1 MAAFSSRS
9 KFLRRVYHAYMTCL
23 SRVDTFSLRLRMVP
37 YTGGTLVICGTLL
50 ITLCLMGIG
59 RWIVVLPDP
68 GMLYLPLV
76 ALLAYHWGIRHAL
89 AAAILQLFYVS
100 LFFLPATITSKGL
113 NSQSVAELV
122 VLAAVTGFVLLLV
135 QLARYRHASAE
146 RAVERLALLNQVG
159 MALVSELEEE
169 RLLHLIAQTA
179 CTITDASFAAFTMR
193 PTDELGQ
200 PIVPSEGHLFHL
212 AAIVG
217 VTEEQEQLFRR
228 MPLGGEG
235 LLAPIFRQGVP
246 VLIADVLDY
255 VTPDKHIPHD
265 VARQA
270 AFDYAHGQVTKD
282 GLRGLGVP
290 HGHPTVRSFL
300 GVPLLDR
307 NREVRGGLLLG
318 HTEPGKLTPEHEQV
332 LMGLAS
338 QASVALENARL
349 YRLTQMRAQE
359 LNAVF
364 ESITDAVILVD
375 AQGNIVRE
383 NNAAHGVRQR
393 VEDSPESQQA
403 MAALLHTPAQQA
415 LAGAGSQD
423 QTVSVTDRHNE
434 CREYIVSA
442 SPLRSLQT
450 SPGLLPQ
457 EQNGHNNTIPGAV
470 VTWHDATEERRM
482 AEERRVYVESEA
494 RRALLQLVLDELP
507 CSVYLVQ
514 GHDARL
520 VLANHMATTVWG
532 ATWKL
537 DQPMSEFL
545 SEHTIRVI
553 GTDGWAMAPEC
564 LATLRAVQ
572 QGENVHQHQEVIRH
586 PDSTALPVLVNAVAL
601 DPEHIHLPLI
611 PSSDSGAKPVPV
623 ALVVH
628 QDVTALKEAEQLKD
642 DFIGIAA
649 HELRT
654 PLAVLKG
661 FAQMLLIQSERG
673 KGPSLVDWQI
683 EALQGI
689 DQATQRLVEL
699 TEDLLD
705 VTRLQAGRLTLHLTP
720 TDLVA
725 LTRRVIKRLQL
736 TTERH
741 TLVFATITEH
751 LVVDVDPQRM
761 EQVLGNLLGNAIKY
775 SPEGGSIEI
784 TVQEEP
790 QGHMAQLSI
799 HDHGIGI
806 PVEQQAQI
814 FGRFI
819 RADNAR
825 TYGIGGTGLG
835 LYLCR
840 ELIERQCGRI
850 WFESAEGEGST
861 FSVAL
866 PVYISGEEKISYASA
881 NSRG

>member
-1 MAAFSSRS
+1 MFN
-9 KFLRRVYHAYMTCL
+9 C
-23 SRVDTFSLRLRMVP
+23 
-37 YTGGTLVICGTLL
+37 
-50 ITLCLMGIG
+50 
-59 RWIVVLPDP
+59 
-68 GMLYLPLV
+68 
-76 ALLAYHWGIRHAL
+76 
-89 AAAILQLFYVS
+89 
-100 LFFLPATITSKGL
+100 
-113 NSQSVAELV
+113 
-122 VLAAVTGFVLLLV
+122 
-135 QLARYRHASAE
+135 HASAQ

-159 MALVSELEEE
+159 TALASELEEE

-179 CTITDASFAAFTMR
+179 CTLTDARFAAFTMH

-200 PIVPSEGHLFHL
+200 PTVPSEEHLFHL
-212 AAIVG
+212 AAVVG
-217 VTEEQEQLFRR
+217 VTEEQERLFRR

-246 VLIADVLDY
+246 VLVSDVLDY
-255 VTPDKHIPHD
+255 LASGKQTSHD

-270 AFDYAHGQVTKD
+270 AFDYAHGFVVKD

-290 HGHPTVRSFL
+290 HGHPIVRSFL

-307 NREVRGGLLLG
+307 NKEVCGGLLLG
-318 HTEPGKLTPEHEQV
+318 HTEPDKFTPEHEQV
-332 LMGLAS
+332 LTGLAS
-338 QASVALENARL
+338 QASIALENARL
-349 YRLTQMRAQE
+349 YRLSQMRAQA
-359 LNAVF
+359 LNAIF
-364 ESITDAVILVD
+364 ESIADGVILVD
-375 AQGNIVRE
+375 ADEKIVRE
-383 NNAAHGVRQR
+383 NSAARR
-393 VEDSPESQQA
+393 VLDSIQTSPEGKQA
-403 MAALLHTPAQQA
+403 IEALMHIPAQQA
-415 LAGAGSQD
+415 LAGSGSQYT
-423 QTVSVTDRHNE
+423 TVSVTDMHNE
-434 CREYIVSA
+434 RCEYIVSA

-450 SPGLLPQ
+450 SSGLLPQ
-457 EQNGHNNTIPGAV
+457 EQNGAMKKPNAIPGVV
-470 VTWHDATEERRM
+470 VTWHDVTEERRQ
-482 AEERRVYVESEA
+482 AEERRVYAESEA
-494 RRALLQLVLDELP
+494 QRALLQLVLDELP

-520 VLANHMATTVWG
+520 VLANHMATTIWG
-532 ATWKL
+532 ATWKPS
-537 DQPMSEFL
+537 QPMSEFL
-545 SEHTIRVI
+545 LENAIRII
-553 GTDGWAMAPEC
+553 GTDGLAMAPER

-586 PDSTALPVLVNAVAL
+586 SDSTALPVLVNAVAL
-601 DPEHIHLPLI
+601 DPEHMRFPLI
-611 PSSDSGAKPVPV
+611 PSVSDGRAEPVPV

-725 LTRRVIKRLQL
+725 LTRRVMKRLQL

-741 TLVFATITEH
+741 TLSFATIAEH

-775 SPEGGSIEI
+775 SPQGGSIEI
-784 TVQEEP
+784 TIQENAEE
-790 QGHMAQLSI
+790 QMAQLRIRDS
-799 HDHGIGI
+799 GIGI

-866 PVYISGEEKISYASA
+866 PVFVSGEEKISYASA
-881 NSRG
+881 DSRG

>member
-1 MAAFSSRS
+1 
-9 KFLRRVYHAYMTCL
+9 
-23 SRVDTFSLRLRMVP
+23 
-37 YTGGTLVICGTLL
+37 
-50 ITLCLMGIG
+50 
-59 RWIVVLPDP
+59 
-68 GMLYLPLV
+68 MLYLPLV

-89 AAAILQLFYVS
+89 AATILQLLCVS
-100 LFFLPATITSKGL
+100 LFFLPGAITSKGL
-113 NSQSVAELV
+113 NSQSAAELV
-122 VLAAVTGFVLLLV
+122 VLIAVTGFILLLV

-159 MALVSELEEE
+159 TALVSELEEE

-179 CTITDASFAAFTMR
+179 CTLTDAGFAAFTMR

-200 PIVPSEGHLFHL
+200 PMVPSEGHLFHL
-212 AAIVG
+212 AAVVG

-246 VLIADVLDY
+246 VLVADILDY
-255 VTPDKHIPHD
+255 VAPDKYTPRD

-290 HGHPTVRSFL
+290 HGHPTIRSFL

-318 HTEPGKLTPEHEQV
+318 HAEPGKLTPEHEQV

-359 LNAVF
+359 LNAIF

-375 AQGNIVRE
+375 AHGNIVRE
-383 NNAAHGVRQR
+383 NSSARGVRQR

-403 MAALLHTPAQQA
+403 MEALLHTPAQQA
-415 LAGAGSQD
+415 LAGTGSQD
-423 QTVSVTDRHNE
+423 RTVSVTDRHNE
-434 CREYIVSA
+434 RCEYIVSA

-450 SPGLLPQ
+450 SLGLLPQ
-457 EQNGHNNTIPGAV
+457 KQNGAMKPNDIPGVV
-470 VTWHDATEERRM
+470 VTWHDVTEEWRL
-482 AEERRVYVESEA
+482 AEERRVYAESEA

-520 VLANHMATTVWG
+520 VLANHMTTTVWG
-532 ATWKL
+532 ATWKP

-545 SEHTIRVI
+545 SENTIRII
-553 GTDGWAMAPEC
+553 GTDGLAMAPER

-572 QGENVHQHQEVIRH
+572 QGEDVHQHQEVICH

-601 DPEHIHLPLI
+601 DPEHMCLPLI
-611 PSSDSGAKPVPV
+611 PSVPDSRTKPVPV

-725 LTRRVIKRLQL
+725 LTRRVTKRLQL

-741 TLVFATITEH
+741 TLSFATITEH

-775 SPEGGSIEI
+775 SPEGGPIEI
-784 TVQEEP
+784 TVQEEL
-790 QGHMAQLSI
+790 QERMAQLSI

-840 ELIERQCGRI
+840 ELIERQCGQI
-850 WFESAEGEGST
+850 WFESAEEEGST